1 MRAAAMIAETG
12 AEGYDKLAS
21 SIAKTDA
28 AAQSATRLDNFW
40 GSLEKLKGTID
51 VLATALG
58 SKIAGALRP
67 VIDGL
72 ANALGDLSGW
82 FSALSP
88 QMQSALEIV
97 GGVAA

>member
-1 MRAAAMIAETG
+1 M
-12 AEGYDKLAS
+12 
-21 SIAKTDA
+21 DA

-58 SKIAGALRP
+58 EKIAGALRP

-72 ANALGDLSGW
+72 TNALEDLSGW
-82 FSALSP
+82 FSSLSP
-88 QMQSALEIV
+88 QMQNIITIV
-97 GGVAA
+97 G